1 MVVVNAG
8 TIKKDTIKQA
18 QKVTTVNVED
28 IDGEIMINGKK
39 ASKEELKNIN
49 PQSVENIAISKD
61 GQMSI
66 TLKKDADTNNAP
78 ASKNIKKVVVVGAS
92 TMKKEDTGKTSERK
106 VILDGSETELVIYA
120 NDKKITN
127 EQLRKIKPEDIKSI
141 LVEKEKDVMRVTLK
155 EGVEVPE

>member
-1 MVVVNAG
+1 
-8 TIKKDTIKQA
+8 
-18 QKVTTVNVED
+18 
-28 IDGEIMINGKK
+28 
-39 ASKEELKNIN
+39 
-49 PQSVENIAISKD
+49 
-61 GQMSI
+61 
-66 TLKKDADTNNAP
+66 
-78 ASKNIKKVVVVGAS
+78 
-92 TMKKEDTGKTSERK
+92 MKKEDPGKTSERK